1 MKHPWYARL
10 VALALTLVMTF
21 ELLPTRIWATDL
33 EATPND
39 TEAFFQDSE
48 ELQEEP
54 VSVTGEVEALRS
66 ENEKHYRLSDGSYI
80 AVDYGMPVHYA
91 QGDGEHAVWM
101 DIDNTLSAAAA
112 QMSTGST
119 PVYTAINGSEV
130 KSFASVFTPDG
141 YLFSSRMGAYEVSMS
156 LMQEATAHQL
166 LAAANQELTEESE
179 SAAQEGTVPVET
191 TLPTED
197 ISDEPAGGGA
207 ASEAS
212 LPGEETTPDPGTEV
226 QEAGRRGTGN
236 DCTHSA
242 C

>member
-1 MKHPWYARL
+1 MS
-10 VALALTLVMTF
+10 T
-21 ELLPTRIWATDL
+21 LLPPSICVTYCTLSTDL
-33 EATPND
+33 EATSND

-48 ELQEEP
+48 KLQEEP
-54 VSVTGEVEALRS
+54 VSVTGEVEELRS

-141 YLFSSRMGAYEVSMS
+141 YLFSSRMGARRRKRRSAGWPS
-156 LMQEATAHQL
+156 LA
-166 LAAANQELTEESE
+166 
-179 SAAQEGTVPVET
+179 
-191 TLPTED
+191 
-197 ISDEPAGGGA
+197 I
-207 ASEAS
+207 
-212 LPGEETTPDPGTEV
+212 
-226 QEAGRRGTGN
+226 R
-236 DCTHSA
+236 
-242 C
+242 